1 MLSTSRLITFLLV
14 LLCVMAK
21 AQDHKLDS
29 VATNLNNYGLSTAR
43 SNLFVHF
50 DKNVYTNNDQ
60 VWFTGYLLKAVT
72 DMKQYHTL
80 YLSLVNNR
88 DSSVVY
94 QGNFLIDKGFCY
106 GALNLPDSLLG
117 GAYRFVVNTNITLN
131 GKPDAEF
138 IQPVTIKSTTLNSL
152 VDQVSVFKTYDEHTG
167 NGTVLLK
174 ILTSENRFV
183 EDAQIKYQIGRGK
196 QVLKS
201 AVAKSSVIGELM
213 IDYPADKITA
223 ANNLL
228 AISIKKGSHTRYVK
242 FELPVRNKP
251 KYDVRFYPEGGY
263 LITDLL
269 TKVGF
274 EIKDG
279 TGAGIKA
286 RGILYEDDAATDTIA
301 TSSMGI
307 GTFFMMPK
315 PLKRYTVKLLAD
327 GQQGT
332 IYDLPLALNKGVA
345 LSTASAIGNNEFK
358 TQLETNFNTKVHVLV
373 HNFSDIFLQTTLA
386 LAVGKMQS
394 IKFNLDSVPVGLH
407 TITVLD
413 SNYKPLAERIF
424 FAHYDQINTVSVEPD
439 KNEYSTRERVEL
451 KLNIT
456 DKDNKPVTGLISIAC
471 VQANRLLLGNNTTIV
486 DSFYLNDNLP
496 DFPNN
501 SFGLKYGNKN
511 YLNDVLLVK
520 GWRRYKWPEAELVK
534 SETTKLLSSLEYEGS
549 ILKKK
554 KPLDAPMSLTT
565 IAGTNLNFLSTDSSG
580 KFSVPFANLLTKE
593 VKPNVWL
600 SMATAKH
607 ENYELKI
614 NEPQKTIKT
623 YLGQQDFVQPVSKT
637 GVADEYAQSIT
648 STAGIKLKEVV
659 INNTK
664 DNSTSFSRKG
674 HNRCGDYVCRYNI
687 LNCPNHFGDFD
698 SHEPVK
704 GKSYKVGGTGGLV
717 VYQGCTDEESKPNL
731 VILKGINLPKEFY
744 ISDVL
749 NKNEPINF
757 ATVYWNY
764 QVLVNGETPL
774 SFNTGDITG
783 KFKIIVQGVTDK
795 GVVYGEKEIT
805 VTVNSK

>member
-14 LLCVMAK
+14 LLCVMAR
-21 AQDHKLDS
+21 AQEHKLDS
-29 VATNLNNYGLSTAR
+29 VATNLNNYGLSTAH

-60 VWFTGYLLKAVT
+60 VWFTAYLLKAVT
-72 DMKQYHTL
+72 DMKAYHTL

-94 QGNFLIDKGFCY
+94 QGKFLMDKGFCY
-106 GALNLPDSLLG
+106 GALNLPDSLPV
-117 GAYRFVVNTNITLN
+117 GAYRFVANTNITLN

-138 IQPVTIKSTTLNSL
+138 IQPLTIKSTTLSPL
-152 VDQVSVFKTYDEHTG
+152 VDQVSIFKPYDERTG

-183 EDAQIKYQIGRGK
+183 EDAQIRYHIGRDK

-228 AISIKKGSHTRYVK
+228 NISIKKGSHTRYVK
-242 FELPVRNKP
+242 FELPVKNNP
-251 KYDVRFYPEGGY
+251 KYQINFYPEGGY
-263 LITDLL
+263 LVIDLM

-279 TGAGIKA
+279 TGAGIKG
-286 RGILYEDDAATDTIA
+286 RGVLYEDDTAIDTIA

-307 GTFFMMPK
+307 GAFYLMPK
-315 PLKRYTVKLLAD
+315 LFKRYSVKLLAD
-327 GQQGT
+327 GQQVHA
-332 IYDLPLALNKGVA
+332 YHLPPALNKGVA
-345 LSTASAIGNNEFK
+345 LGTASAIGNDEFK
-358 TQLETNFNTKVHVLV
+358 IKLEANVNTNVHVLV

-386 LAVGKMQS
+386 LKTGKMQS
-394 IKFNLDSVPVGLH
+394 IRFNLDSVPVGLH

-424 FAHYDQINTVSVEPD
+424 FAHYDRINQVAVEPD
-439 KNEYSTRERVEL
+439 KSEYETRGQVNL
-451 KLNIT
+451 KLKIT
-456 DKDNKPVTGLISIAC
+456 DKEHKPVTGLVSVAC
-471 VQANRLLLGNNTTIV
+471 VQANRLLLANNSTIV
-486 DSFYLNDNLP
+486 DAYYLNNNLS

-501 SFGLKYGNKN
+501 SFGLKYADKN

-520 GWRRYKWPEAELVK
+520 GWRKYKWPETELAK
-534 SETTKLLSSLEYEGS
+534 PETTQVISSLEYSGNIS
-549 ILKKK
+549 RKK
-554 KPLDAPMSLTT
+554 KPLAVPMSLST
-565 IAGTNLNFLSTDSSG
+565 IAGTNINFLSTDSSG
-580 KFSVPFANLLTKE
+580 KFSIPFANLLTGE
-593 VKPNVWL
+593 AKPNVWL
-600 SMATAKH
+600 SMVTEKH

-614 NEPQKTIKT
+614 NEPQKEIKT
-623 YLGQQDFVQPVSKT
+623 YLRQQDFVQTVSKT
-637 GVADEYAQSIT
+637 AVADENTQSIT
-648 STAGIKLKEVV
+648 SAAGIKLKDVE
-659 INNTK
+659 INKTK
-664 DNSTSFSRKG
+664 DNSTSFSMKG

-687 LNCPNHFGDFD
+687 LNCPNHFSDFD
-698 SHEPVK
+698 NHEPVK
-704 GKSYKVGGTGGLV
+704 GQTYRVGGTGGSV
-717 VYQGCTDEESKPNL
+717 VYQGCTDDASKSNL

-744 ISDVL
+744 VSDVL

-774 SFNTGDITG
+774 NFNTGDLTG
-783 KFKIIVQGVTDK
+783 KFKIIVQGVTDN
-795 GVVYGEKEIT
+795 GVVYGEQEIT
-805 VTVNSK
+805 VKRQ